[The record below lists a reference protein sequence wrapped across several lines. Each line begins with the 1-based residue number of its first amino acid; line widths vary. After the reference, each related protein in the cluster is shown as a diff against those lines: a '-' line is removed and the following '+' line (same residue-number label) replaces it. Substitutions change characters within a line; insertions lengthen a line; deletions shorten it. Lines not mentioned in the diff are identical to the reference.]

1 VESRDNITPVYR
13 VPHAQQVDTVRAP
26 ETYVGLT
33 SHNANRATLLEAPT
47 ITLTQLP
54 DG

>member
-1 VESRDNITPVYR
+1 MSRDIT
-13 VPHAQQVDTVRAP
+13 A
-26 ETYVGLT
+26 VGLT

>member
-1 VESRDNITPVYR
+1 MCWNAASQPPNTPHPM
-13 VPHAQQVDTVRAP
+13 VPVGNLL
-26 ETYVGLT
+26 VGLT